1 MFDAT
6 VTLGNVLTI
15 VGMGVAGIAFV
26 LAMKGELR
34 VFAQRLDKLESVMGR
49 VTEALV
55 ELARQEVRLDA
66 HADRIK
72 NLEQERRP

>member
-6 VTLGNVLTI
+6 VTLGNILTL
-15 VGMGVAGIAFV
+15 VGMGVTGLAFV
-26 LAMKGELR
+26 LSMKGELR

-49 VTEALV
+49 VTDALV
-55 ELARQEVRLDA
+55 ELARQGVRLDA
-66 HADRIK
+66 HAERIK